1 MPTYEFECDKCSH
14 RFEVRMGFDEE
25 PPATCPQEG
34 CKGEV
39 SKVFSPPAIIFKGSG
54 FHVNDYS
61 STGPKNSSCPS
72 GGCDTDSCPNE

>member
-1 MPTYEFECDKCSH
+1 MPTYEFECDECGH

-25 PPATCPQEG
+25 PPTVCPQEG
-34 CKGEV
+34 CDGHV

-61 STGPKNSSCPS
+61 STGPKRDSSPS
-72 GGCDTDSCPNE
+72 GSSTDSSADE